1 MSFFGTQ
8 AEKKYAVLAQEQQR
22 RQQRHREHQ
31 QPEKN
36 QRKHQRE
43 HDVQQQQRVTS
54 GKKKQKRPMPPYT
67 KDVLKRYNQQ
77 VFTDNVRLT
86 AEVKELKQALAATE
100 TKLVAE
106 EQDSF
111 DTRFEREEAIN
122 FSCYLLQCMY
132 HDGFTGALK
141 MFEEYGSERYDGRC
155 TAPLIT
161 NDAEFEGVV
170 AGGYTQWMES
180 LTYSQPPS
188 ATQEDAE
195 VCEKLD

>member
-1 MSFFGTQ
+1 MSVFGTQ
-8 AEKKYAVLAQEQQR
+8 AEKQYAVLAQEQQR
-22 RQQRHREHQ
+22 RQQHHREHQ

-43 HDVQQQQRVTS
+43 HDVQQQQRVMS
-54 GKKKQKRPMPPYT
+54 GKKKKKRPMPPYT

-111 DTRFEREEAIN
+111 DKQFEREEAIN
-122 FSCYLLQCMY
+122 FSCYLLQRMF

-141 MFEEYGSERYDGRC
+141 MFTEEYGSSKFTGRC
-155 TAPLIT
+155 AAPLIM
-161 NDAEFEGVV
+161 NDQEFEEAV
-170 AGGYTQWMES
+170 AGGFTAWQEQ
-180 LTYSQPPS
+180 SQ
-188 ATQEDAE
+188 ATVPAGAATWS
-195 VCEKLD
+195 